1 MKNNLL
7 IIFCLICA
15 PIYSTNP
22 LYGLLERI
30 DKGASAKMELVL
42 SNDTTS
48 SNFFHIE
55 SDCGKIK
62 ITTSDYASM
71 GMGIN
76 WYLKYVAGVQPSWNN
91 GLKVKLP
98 EVLPTNNLPIYR
110 TANHSR
116 RYYLNYCTYGYSMPF
131 WDWER
136 WEQELDWMILH
147 GINQVLL
154 MTGLEN
160 VWDSILKRLGY
171 STDEVNDFLCG
182 PAFLP
187 WWAMNNLQNWGGPLT
202 SHWHQQQAQLK
213 DSIIQ
218 RMHDFHI
225 DPVLPG
231 YAGMLPSNAG
241 EKLGVNTTDP
251 GLWCGF
257 QRPAFLLPTDNA
269 FDSISSIY
277 YEELTNYY
285 GIAKYYSIDPF
296 HEGGSS
302 AGVNLN
308 LAGQKIMEALKKCN
322 PEAVWVIQAWQ
333 DNPRM
338 EMISGLEQHDVEVLD
353 LWCESR
359 PQWGE
364 QNSLWYRPDGFGKHD
379 WLYCNVLNFG
389 NNVGLFGKL
398 NATVNGYYDAINHPK
413 GRQMKGIGMLM
424 EGIENNP
431 MFFELFYDLPWYK
444 TVNLQEWLDLYAFYR
459 YGKFCVECGQAW
471 KILAQ
476 TVYDCPTIQEGTSE
490 SIFCA
495 RPDSVVSKVSCC
507 SVVDLYYNPAE
518 LQKAA
523 ALMLQVANKFKGN
536 DNFEYDLV
544 DIVRQC
550 ITNKGL
556 QIYNLMMDA
565 YMQQNI
571 EQFEDYKKQFLELIL
586 DQDKLLSTRKEF
598 MLAHWLQMAKDKAA
612 NKEERQLY
620 EWNAKTIITTWG
632 NRTTA
637 DDAGLK
643 DYSHREWNGMLK
655 DFYFCRW
662 QMYLDALSCKLNN
675 KIMPNIDYYAWE
687 QAWCN
692 QKKQY
697 QTKPACN
704 LLQITNSIYN
714 KHFK

>member
-62 ITTSDYASM
+62 ITASDYASM

-364 QNSLWYRPDGFGKHD
+364 QNSLWYRPDVFGKHD

-459 YGKFCVECGQAW
+459 YGKFCVE
-471 KILAQ
+471 
-476 TVYDCPTIQEGTSE
+476 
-490 SIFCA
+490 
-495 RPDSVVSKVSCC
+495 RPV
-507 SVVDLYYNPAE
+507 
-518 LQKAA
+518 
-523 ALMLQVANKFKGN
+523 
-536 DNFEYDLV
+536 
-544 DIVRQC
+544 
-550 ITNKGL
+550 
-556 QIYNLMMDA
+556 
-565 YMQQNI
+565 
-571 EQFEDYKKQFLELIL
+571 
-586 DQDKLLSTRKEF
+586 
-598 MLAHWLQMAKDKAA
+598 
-612 NKEERQLY
+612 
-620 EWNAKTIITTWG
+620 
-632 NRTTA
+632 
-637 DDAGLK
+637 
-643 DYSHREWNGMLK
+643 
-655 DFYFCRW
+655 
-662 QMYLDALSCKLNN
+662 
-675 KIMPNIDYYAWE
+675 
-687 QAWCN
+687 
-692 QKKQY
+692 
-697 QTKPACN
+697 
-704 LLQITNSIYN
+704 
-714 KHFK
+714 